1 MHDML
6 QEPCSVHGTF
16 DLELRGVPSVY
27 VATVEFGDGAE
38 AQAKALGGDPAGV
51 FVEHPIQDRTDEEMT
66 EIAEKAINEILGQ
79 LLV

>member
-6 QEPCSVHGTF
+6 QGSCSVHDTL

-27 VATVEFGDGAE
+27 VATVEFVDSAE
-38 AQAKALGGDPAGV
+38 AQAKALGGDPAGI
-51 FVEHPIQDRTDEEMT
+51 FVEHPIQDRSDEEMT
-66 EIAEKAINEILGQ
+66 EIADKAINEILGQ